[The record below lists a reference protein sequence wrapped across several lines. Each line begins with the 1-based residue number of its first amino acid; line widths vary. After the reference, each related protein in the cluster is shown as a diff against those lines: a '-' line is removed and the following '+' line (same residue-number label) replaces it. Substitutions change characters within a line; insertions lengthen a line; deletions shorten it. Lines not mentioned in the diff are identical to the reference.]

1 MHRRGW
7 RLRALVVA
15 LLLSGPLAAQVP
27 ADLARERQAFQ
38 SWLTTAALSPY
49 AAVALQSIGAGLVL
63 GPATGDVPL
72 AGLARMEL
80 REARGA
86 VTLLRAG
93 REVAVPRGRPMPL
106 DSTRRLIV
114 SGEPGRT
121 VAIVYGPISRAPAPS
136 WFDYD
141 PALVLSVDLE
151 PPERRGRFRIL
162 GPDGLETEAAEA
174 GFVAVRA
181 GGSAGRLRVYRVGAE
196 DDEEAELL
204 IFFRDATNR
213 HGSYPAGRFVE
224 LVPLGGRRYR
234 LDFNRARNPF
244 CAYSTV
250 FPCPAPWP
258 GNQLAAAV
266 ATGEKYAGGGL
277 ELE

>member
-1 MHRRGW
+1 MRR
-7 RLRALVVA
+7 AAA
-15 LLLSGPLAAQVP
+15 LLLALLPATARAQLP
-27 ADLARERQAFQ
+27 ADLAREREAYTA
-38 SWLTTAALSPY
+38 WLTTAALSPY
-49 AAVALQSIGAGLVL
+49 AAVALQTLGTGLVL
-63 GPATGDVPL
+63 GPATADVPL
-72 AGLARMEL
+72 AGLPRVEL
-80 REARGA
+80 RESRGA
-86 VTLLRAG
+86 VSLLRG
-93 REVAVPRGRPMPL
+93 GQGTAVVRGRPVPL

-114 SGEPGRT
+114 NGEPGRT
-121 VAIVYGPISRAPAPS
+121 VAIVYGPLRRAAAPS

-141 PALVLSVDLE
+141 PALVLTVALE

-162 GPDGLETEAAEA
+162 GADGLETEAAEA

-181 GGSAGRLRVYRVGAE
+181 GGGAGRLRVYRVGAE

-224 LVPLGGRRYR
+224 LVPLGGGRYR

-258 GNQLAAAV
+258 GNQLPAAV
-266 ATGEKYAGGGL
+266 AAGERYAGGGL